1 MNRQITIEAYNNNA
15 GKYASLFMDF
25 KSYKEKMSRF
35 QHNYLPKKAYIL
47 DVGCGPGN
55 NAQFLAG
62 IDDSYKIE
70 GFDLSVEMINIAK
83 LNVPGGNFWVQ
94 DITDIKPDKKYDA
107 IIASFCIVHLSNEE
121 TISFVQKISKMLNE
135 KGTLYLSFMEG
146 KKAGIET
153 TSFSDDYIFFNYY
166 ERNKIKKLLA
176 ENSIKTVEMLDDDY
190 QEEDGSITK
199 DVFIFAQYG

>member
-1 MNRQITIEAYNNNA
+1 
-15 GKYASLFMDF
+15 
-25 KSYKEKMSRF
+25 
-35 QHNYLPKKAYIL
+35 
-47 DVGCGPGN
+47 
-55 NAQFLAG
+55 
-62 IDDSYKIE
+62 
-70 GFDLSVEMINIAK
+70 
-83 LNVPGGNFWVQ
+83 
-94 DITDIKPDKKYDA
+94 
-107 IIASFCIVHLSNEE
+107 
-121 TISFVQKISKMLNE
+121 MLNE

-166 ERNKIKKLLA
+166 KRNKIKKLLA